1 MPHAAPTIARQ
12 PASVLALGFRPF
24 FLLAGAWAL
33 AAMLLWLAMLR
44 GLIPLETYYGPTT
57 WHAHEMLFG
66 YTGAVIAGFLL
77 TAVRNWTGLPTPT
90 GATLGTLAGLW
101 LAARAAPFLPLPGAV
116 VAALDLAFLPAL
128 ALALIRPLWS
138 GKNRVNRVF
147 LVLLAA
153 MTLAALLV
161 HLDALGLLPGAAM
174 RGNRLM
180 VDLVVLTLLLV
191 AGRVMPFFTERGAG
205 SSRPVVRPWV
215 ERSTFVL
222 APLLLLLNIA
232 LPWSV
237 WAGAA
242 ALGLAG
248 VQAVRLAGWHDARVW
263 RVPILAVL
271 YLGYLWL
278 VAGLVLDALAGFGL
292 LPPFPAL
299 HALTAGALG
308 VFTLG
313 MMARVTLGHT
323 GRAMRASGLTNA
335 AFVLINLAALARVLP
350 GLVQP
355 AAYAEWLVVSGLL
368 WAGAF
373 GLFLWV
379 HAPMLV
385 SPRVDGAPG

>member
-1 MPHAAPTIARQ
+1 
-12 PASVLALGFRPF
+12 
-24 FLLAGAWAL
+24 
-33 AAMLLWLAMLR
+33 
-44 GLIPLETYYGPTT
+44 
-57 WHAHEMLFG
+57 
-66 YTGAVIAGFLL
+66 
-77 TAVRNWTGLPTPT
+77 
-90 GATLGTLAGLW
+90 
-101 LAARAAPFLPLPGAV
+101 V
-116 VAALDLAFLPAL
+116 VAVLDVAFLPAL
-128 ALALIRPLWS
+128 ALAMIRPLWS

-147 LVLLAA
+147 LVLLTA

-161 HLDALGLLPGAAM
+161 HLDALGLLPGTAM

-180 VDLVVLTLLLV
+180 IDLVVLTLLLV
-191 AGRVMPFFTERGAG
+191 AGRVMPFFTERGAEG
-205 SSRPVVRPWV
+205 SRPVVRPWV
-215 ERSTFVL
+215 EWATFVL
-222 APLLLLLNIA
+222 APLLLVLNLA
-232 LPWSV
+232 LPWSP
-237 WAGAA
+237 WAGMA
-242 ALGLAG
+242 ALALAG
-248 VQAVRLAGWHDARVW
+248 VQAIRLAGWHDARVW

-271 YLGYLWL
+271 YVGYLWL

-335 AFVLINLAALARVLP
+335 AFVLINLAALARVVP

-368 WAGAF
+368 WVSAF

-379 HAPMLV
+379 YAPMLV